1 MQSPRS
7 WLSFG
12 RGRFSSSG
20 DGGGGGSPLPLSPTG
35 SRSNHASSPKSKV
48 PSLASP
54 PGLSMFKSL
63 DSPGSPVGVMGG
75 VEKDTDNLFCSRTV
89 QEIKQIEQ
97 QTRLDI
103 DRRKEDLRQMVG

>member
-1 MQSPRS
+1 MSPLRIVHHKTKSAPTVMQPRR

-12 RGRFSSSG
+12 QSISSS
-20 DGGGGGSPLPLSPTG
+20 PP
-35 SRSNHASSPKSKV
+35 SRSVSVGETGAGST
-48 PSLASP
+48 

-63 DSPGSPVGVMGG
+63 GSPGSLGGVVGS
-75 VEKDTDNLFCSRTV
+75 VEKDTDDLFCSRTV
-89 QEIKQIEQ
+89 EEIKQIEQ